1 MDKNKKKLIKI
12 KTEEEFQELLSQGY
26 TVVDRS
32 GSLSMS
38 KDENGEFKTNY
49 SYGHIFL
56 EKDDL
61 RLTVD
66 CSELG
71 ALFALQYN
79 QFANIE
85 GVYMDKISDHT
96 TKTDVEMYT
105 YDHFDKRRKP
115 CVHMEKINSKNCKKI
130 INFLKA
136 YTESEIKLYQ
146 QNNLGKN
153 MFNLFSNVL
162 IITEND
168 DEINCEIIDKNST
181 SIQKIIELKNKSKEM
196 QNCFTFSYF
205 YIYSKSNKSKFSQDI
220 FLGCILYDLKNQK
233 TVSFNLCST
242 YENETNRKITTPEL
256 FIKSCKTLL
265 EKSHQQENFLSIMHV
280 SLFHANYTPLPW
292 IFFSTLY
299 PFEYESDDEPKSQ
312 MTIPEFFV
320 FGISKELNTEDSFYY
335 QSVTEN
341 SRGSAVIRFDLLDDK
356 KIDYHLRFDVSEG
369 EKFLHID
376 FGHYIDGKMTKFLSH
391 FPLDMSTIQ
400 EFSKRM
406 FVSIMSAGFYDPD
419 FAKILKNKIKNI
431 AEIIKQYKE
440 LSEPLRIMHL
450 SDEKSKWLEDNY
462 LSDDYAKIFNDEF
475 VNEVKYKQILKQ
487 YPHLYSKNENGD
499 IGFSHEGLMVLVR
512 SFKETNPKLYFLEN
526 YFLKHDIV
534 HEEE

>member
-1 MDKNKKKLIKI
+1 MKKKYIKI
-12 KTEEEFQELLSQGY
+12 KTEEEFNELLSQGY

-38 KDENGEFKTNY
+38 KDENGELKTNY

-56 EKDDL
+56 EKDDV

-79 QFANIE
+79 QFADID

-96 TKTDVEMYT
+96 TKTDIEMYT

-115 CVHMEKINSKNCKKI
+115 CIHIEKIDSKNNKKI

-136 YTESEIKLYQ
+136 YAESEIKLYK

-162 IITEND
+162 ILTEND
-168 DEINCEIIDKNST
+168 NKINCEIMGKNST
-181 SIQKIIELKNKSKEM
+181 SLQKIIGLKNNSKDM
-196 QNCFTFSYF
+196 QNCFAFSYF
-205 YIYSKSNKSKFSQDI
+205 YIYSKSNQSKFSPDV

-233 TVSFNLCST
+233 TISFNLCST
-242 YENETNRKITTPEL
+242 YENETLQKTSSQEL
-256 FIKSCKTLL
+256 FIKSCETLL
-265 EKSHQQENFLSIMHV
+265 EKSYQQENFLSIMHV

-299 PFEYESDDEPKSQ
+299 PFEYMQNDELKSQ
-312 MTIPEFFV
+312 VTIPELFV
-320 FGISKELNTEDSFYY
+320 FGMSKELNTEDSFYY
-335 QSVTEN
+335 KGVTEN

-356 KIDYHLRFDVSEG
+356 KTDYNLRFDVSPG
-369 EKFLHID
+369 EEFLHID

-391 FPLDMSTIQ
+391 FPIDMNTVQ
-400 EFSKRM
+400 KFSKRM

-419 FAKILKNKIKNI
+419 FAKILKNKIKNT

-440 LSEPLRIMHL
+440 LSEPLKIMHL
-450 SDEKSKWLEDNY
+450 SDEKAKWLEENH
-462 LSDDYAKIFNDEF
+462 LSDDYVKIFNDEF
-475 VNEVKYKQILKQ
+475 VNDVKYKQILKQ
-487 YPHLYSKNENGD
+487 YQYLYSKDEKGN

-512 SFKETNPKLYFLEN
+512 NFKEENSKLYFLEN